1 MVRGSQ
7 MTEDER
13 QLDLALADAEAEVR
27 QLKAVLELV
36 AKAIE
41 NGESFKYI
49 DEMIYPRVLWAL
61 GRAP

>member
-27 QLKAVLELV
+27 QLKAVLEMV

>member
-27 QLKAVLELV
+27 QLKAVLEMV

-41 NGESFKYI
+41 NGESFKYL

>member
-1 MVRGSQ
+1 